1 MAYTVTIGRRNE
13 DEEERKRRLQEANRK
28 FIANNIKSSIA
39 KSGAVDVS
47 SGTPAVK
54 TSVGQTT
61 LPKASATTV
70 GPKAWDKTATVT
82 ALPKAKPTANNSSR
96 LVSALERASK
106 ASDLTPTARQMTR
119 SNNFLKGVGTS
130 LAATVPTLVDTTKQ
144 SLNDWQ
150 DKVKREG
157 MASALSE
164 MARNM
169 DNPNWTYGNPVS
181 TDSTGYR
188 LYQKAN
194 DYFQKAQEGLNPAQ
208 QQAMGIAASI
218 AQNAVTLPTA
228 IINPAAP
235 LVIMGAGAAA
245 NRANELTS
253 QGKTATEALGR
264 GLLSGALEVATEKI
278 PLENLLSIAKTGGK
292 SAVRNVLQQMGTE
305 GAEELA
311 SYIMNYAADVSA
323 GDPNANFSPSEAAS
337 SFLGGAISGGVM
349 GGAASAVGNAPSYR
363 QIQADNISYNNVLP
377 GGNTNY
383 SSDTSNVNVNVGNMN
398 AGEYLDMIPRAREY
412 ASNAVNEL
420 TNAETPLALPRPTD
434 FYSTPEGL
442 TTERATDSWSTQPKT
457 QTVIDNYDTAVF
469 DSYDAD
475 RDVRAYKFIRDTA
488 KERGISEE
496 SLYNAIAKKRDELY
510 NSQVE
515 GWVNTISNYKP
526 QGVQTSLV
534 EDPQTLGQ
542 YRRITQSNNERWYS
556 ELYKRFGHKPYKSQ
570 YKFAAEYLV
579 DEGMRLADDGYSQEY
594 IDPEVARQIRSLDHL
609 LSGYDN
615 ITQGKRTDI
624 MNIRDYGNGVY
635 QVEYGTP
642 REEFINDPTVFYQ
655 GRMAVETM
663 PRAAEQQN
671 GLTDNNVLSRPAEM
685 ENVSANNTDTYST
698 ENTNIPQP
706 KELDERAVL
715 PTAEETERSA
725 DSLGIVNP
733 EVQQLFE
740 DINQMRENSR
750 SVYQSAISGTAP
762 FERMAKADTR
772 ENARNIS
779 ALVNKYGQKGG
790 ITDTILTKGM
800 FDINGNK
807 IDNRSFVEVA
817 SQVPNEYKQLFNEYW
832 DELHNIDRQAQGKPV
847 TKHTADESRQRA
859 AEIESQHPEFK
870 KYKDDISDYLDKF
883 MRAWG
888 VDSGLISEEAYLAM
902 KNMYPNYVPTYRVD
916 GGGTG
921 SGYVRSG
928 KKLRGNTGI
937 GRAKGSTA
945 EVMSFDEAI
954 AKKINTMIAA
964 ATKNDISREIFS
976 FAQDLPA
983 EAARSGIMIDT
994 DTSGQYGGQMDL
1006 DEYIDS
1012 VDKNIARQ
1020 ISKGNYEITFYN
1032 NGKPQTMKIS
1042 RDVWEAFNFLD
1053 NRLGGV
1059 KAFETF
1065 AKVGKTLTSPMRGLT
1080 TTYNPLFFMTNLI
1093 RDMQTYVINNTAS
1106 NSAVALK
1113 NYVKAIKGIA
1123 TNADTFEQY
1132 KALGGSQNGYY
1143 GSNIY
1148 SQAYE
1153 RVNPSARSAGQKIA
1167 DRIKILP
1174 RAIEAVGEFT
1184 EKIPRYA
1191 EFLNTIDRLGNT
1203 DAGRLQASLN
1213 AADVT
1218 VNFNRSSP
1226 LSTMANAWV
1235 PYFNAGLQGV
1245 DKTLRQI
1252 KAHPVKTGTRA
1263 AVSVFLP
1270 TLLLYLVNKDNPH
1283 WEDVKD
1289 GVRDSYYL
1297 IPNVFGPHDADGNA
1311 ETFIRLP
1318 KSREFG
1324 ALFSAS
1330 FERFIRAFEESED
1343 EDKSLKETL
1352 PKAFEGYTDTLL
1364 NSVSPPDILGDNI
1377 LGSVRRL
1384 GTNTAWHGGKI
1395 VPSNLENVSPEFQY
1409 DINTS
1414 GLAMGIAEKAQKIPG
1429 APDWLKSPMK
1439 VDYLID
1445 SYGGYGADLIQGLT
1459 SRKNQGATTGETLAN
1474 SVYTGVIQPFINR
1487 FTTDSAYSNYNLD
1500 RFYDELDVLETAAND
1515 RNLRENLPSD
1525 YRTPEE
1531 KVESD
1536 FTKARNDISD
1546 ITKQER
1552 AVLESA
1558 IPIREKNAQIR
1569 ALKQQKNAIAKEMLQ
1584 NEDALY
1590 SQYEDLYI
1598 PVISGLTDSRQ
1609 EAARQLNKEYGLTY
1623 DEYADLYA
1631 KYSEIN
1637 KEDIKPRMKATKFE
1651 EYLNSLGYTD
1661 QYKITPVLKD
1671 EFSYF
1676 TASPAT
1682 SYYDSK
1688 SYQLVDG
1695 ILPVETYADLSSL
1708 VYGLESGVDYPKGEK
1723 SPFAKSLID
1732 AYLEKYGYNPTAN
1745 ERAKIYDAM
1754 GVAKSYWY

>member
-1 MAYTVTIGRRNE
+1 MASFRE
-13 DEEERKRRLQEANRK
+13 QMEELEKLRKKAQATKPLKAHT
-28 FIANNIKSSIA
+28 STT
-39 KSGAVDVS
+39 GVS

-82 ALPKAKPTANNSSR
+82 TLPKAKPTANNSSR

-130 LAATVPTLVDTTKQ
+130 LAATVPTLFDTTKQ
-144 SLNDWQ
+144 SLSDWQ

-169 DNPNWTYGNPVS
+169 DNPNWTYGKPVS
-181 TDSTGYR
+181 QDSTGYK
-188 LYQKAN
+188 LYQRAN
-194 DYFQKAQEGLNPAQ
+194 EYFNKAQQGLTPSQ
-208 QQAMGIAASI
+208 QQAMGLAASL

-228 IINPAAP
+228 FINPSAP
-235 LVIMGAGAAA
+235 LIIMGANAAA
-245 NRANELTS
+245 NRANELTA

-264 GLLSGALEVATEKI
+264 GVLSGSIEALTEKI
-278 PLENLLSIAKTGGK
+278 PLERIINIAKIGGK
-292 SAVRNVLQQMGTE
+292 SALKNILTGYGIE
-305 GAEELA
+305 GSEELL

-323 GDPNANFSPSEAAS
+323 GDETANFS
-337 SFLGGAISGGVM
+337 LGDALLTFFM
-349 GGAASAVGNAPSYR
+349 GGAAGAITSGAATAIGSMPSYR
-363 QIQADNISYNNVLP
+363 QMAVDNITYNDILP
-377 GGNTNY
+377 RGNANY
-383 SSDTSNVNVNVGNMN
+383 SSDTSGVNVNVGNMN
-398 AGEYLDMIPRAREY
+398 AGEYLDMLPRAREY
-412 ASNAVNEL
+412 ATNAVNEL

-442 TTERATDSWSTQPKT
+442 TTERATESWSTQPKT

-515 GWVNTISNYKP
+515 GWINTISNYKP
-526 QGVQTSLV
+526 QGVQTSLI

-556 ELYKRFGHKPYKSQ
+556 ELYKKFGHKPYKSQ

-624 MNIRDYGNGVY
+624 TNIRDYGNGVY

-671 GLTDNNVLSRPAEM
+671 GLTDNNVLSRPVEM
-685 ENVSANNTDTYST
+685 GNVSANNTDTYST
-698 ENTNIPQP
+698 ENINIPQP
-706 KELDERAVL
+706 KELGEKEIL
-715 PTAEETERSA
+715 PAADTERSA

-750 SVYQSAISGTAP
+750 SIYQSTISGTAP

-772 ENARNIS
+772 ENARNIN
-779 ALVNKYGQKGG
+779 ALANKYGQKGG

-817 SQVPNEYKQLFNEYW
+817 SQVPNEYKQLFTEYW
-832 DELHNIDRQAQGKPV
+832 DELHNIDRQAQDKPV

-888 VDSGLISEEAYLAM
+888 VDAGLISEEAYLAM
-902 KNMYPNYVPTYRVD
+902 KKMYPNYVPTYRVD

-1059 KAFETF
+1059 RAFEIF
-1065 AKVGKTLTSPMRGLT
+1065 AKVGRTLTSPMRGLT

-1113 NYVKAIKGIA
+1113 NYVRAIKGIA

-1153 RVNPSARSAGQKIA
+1153 RVNPSARSAGQKLA
-1167 DRIKILP
+1167 DRIKTLP

-1226 LSTMANAWV
+1226 LSTMVNAWV

-1330 FERFIRAFEESED
+1330 FERFIRAFEESKD
-1343 EDKSLKETL
+1343 EGKSLSETL
-1352 PKAFEGYTDTLL
+1352 PTAYEGYGNTLA
-1364 NSVSPPDILGDNI
+1364 NSFLPPNILGDNI
-1377 LGSVRRL
+1377 AGSFLRL

-1395 VPSNLENVSPEFQY
+1395 VPSNLEKVSPEFQY

-1414 GLAMGIAEKAQKIPG
+1414 GLAMEIAEKAQKIPG

-1459 SRKNQGATTGETLAN
+1459 SRKNQGATKGETLAN

-1558 IPIREKNAQIR
+1558 MPIREKNAQIR

-1584 NEDALY
+1584 NEDTLY
-1590 SQYEDLYI
+1590 SQYEDSYI
-1598 PVISGLTDSRQ
+1598 PVISGLKPERQ
-1609 EAARQLNKEYGLTY
+1609 EAARELNRDYGLTY
-1623 DEYADLYA
+1623 DEFADLYE
-1631 KYSEIN
+1631 KYSEIDD
-1637 KEDIKPRMKATKFE
+1637 EDIKPNMKQTRFD
-1651 EYLNSLGYTD
+1651 EYLYSLGYTD
-1661 QYKITPVLKD
+1661 EYAITPVLKD

-1676 TASPAT
+1676 NVSPAK
-1682 SYYDSK
+1682 SYYDNK
-1688 SYQLVDG
+1688 GYQLVDG
-1695 ILPVETYADLSSL
+1695 ILPVDTYADLSGL
-1708 VYGLESGVDYPKGEK
+1708 VNGLKSGVDYPKGEK

-1732 AYLEKYGYNPTAN
+1732 AYLEKYGYNPSSI
-1745 ERAKIYDAM
+1745 ERVKIYEAM

>member
-1 MAYTVTIGRRNE
+1 MIVKYTGYKSNDYDEDLLLSVQSKSGSTYKGASSGAPALPKISSLERASTIGNP
-13 DEEERKRRLQEANRK
+13 
-28 FIANNIKSSIA
+28 S
-39 KSGAVDVS
+39 VY
-47 SGTPAVK
+47 TPK
-54 TSVGQTT
+54 QTT
-61 LPKASATTV
+61 LPKRTVTV
-70 GPKAWDKTATVT
+70 GPKQWSRETATNNLT
-82 ALPKAKPTANNSSR
+82 TKAPTVSTPSKFT
-96 LVSALERASK
+96 SALEKASV
-106 ASDLTPTARQMTR
+106 ASDLTPTTREMNR
-119 SNNFLKGVGTS
+119 SNNVLKSIG
-130 LAATVPTLVDTTKQ
+130 ATFASSIPTLGGAAYQ
-144 SLNDWQ
+144 SITDWQ
-150 DKVKREG
+150 DKIREQG
-157 MASALSE
+157 LRSSLTE
-164 MARNM
+164 MAQNM
-169 DNPNWTYGNPVS
+169 DNPNWTYGKPYTSNIVGR
-181 TDSTGYR
+181 TGYN
-188 LYQKAN
+188 LSQKAN
-194 DYFQKAQEGLNPAQ
+194 DYLTKAQEGLTPAQ
-208 QQAMGIAASI
+208 KQALGLGTSI
-218 AQNAVTLPTA
+218 AQTAVTLPTA
-228 IINPAAP
+228 VLSPSAP
-235 LVIMGAGAAA
+235 LIIMGANAAA
-245 NRANELTS
+245 SKANELTS

-264 GLLSGALEVATEKI
+264 AGLSAAIEVMTEKI
-278 PLENLLSIAKTGGK
+278 PLERIINIAKIGGK
-292 SAVRNVLQQMGTE
+292 PALKNILTGYGIE
-305 GAEELA
+305 GSEELL

-323 GDPNANFSPSEAAS
+323 GDETANFS
-337 SFLGGAISGGVM
+337 LGDALLTFGM
-349 GGAASAVGNAPSYR
+349 GGAAGA
-363 QIQADNISYNNVLP
+363 I
-377 GGNTNY
+377 
-383 SSDTSNVNVNVGNMN
+383 TSG
-398 AGEYLDMIPRAREY
+398 A
-412 ASNAVNEL
+412 
-420 TNAETPLALPRPTD
+420 
-434 FYSTPEGL
+434 
-442 TTERATDSWSTQPKT
+442 AT
-457 QTVIDNYDTAVF
+457 
-469 DSYDAD
+469 
-475 RDVRAYKFIRDTA
+475 
-488 KERGISEE
+488 
-496 SLYNAIAKKRDELY
+496 AIGR
-510 NSQVE
+510 
-515 GWVNTISNYKP
+515 
-526 QGVQTSLV
+526 
-534 EDPQTLGQ
+534 
-542 YRRITQSNNERWYS
+542 
-556 ELYKRFGHKPYKSQ
+556 
-570 YKFAAEYLV
+570 
-579 DEGMRLADDGYSQEY
+579 MRLADDGYSQEY

-615 ITQGKRTDI
+615 ITQGGRTDI
-624 MNIRDYGNGVY
+624 INIRDYGNGVY

-671 GLTDNNVLSRPAEM
+671 GLTDNNVLSRPVEM
-685 ENVSANNTDTYST
+685 SNVSANNTDTYSN
-698 ENTNIPQP
+698 ENINIPQP
-706 KELDERAVL
+706 KELGEKEVL
-715 PTAEETERSA
+715 PAAEETERSA

-888 VDSGLISEEAYLAM
+888 VDAGLISEEAYLAM
-902 KNMYPNYVPTYRVD
+902 KNMYPNYVPTYKVD

-1059 KAFETF
+1059 KAFEIF
-1065 AKVGKTLTSPMRGLT
+1065 AKVGRTLTSPMRGLT

-1113 NYVKAIKGIA
+1113 NYVRAIKGIA

-1153 RVNPSARSAGQKIA
+1153 RVNPSTRSAGQKLA
-1167 DRIKILP
+1167 DRIKTLP

-1343 EDKSLKETL
+1343 KGKSLSETL
-1352 PKAFEGYTDTLL
+1352 PTAFEGYGNTLA
-1364 NSVSPPDILGDNI
+1364 NSFLPPNILGDNI
-1377 LGSVRRL
+1377 AGSFLRL

-1395 VPSNLENVSPEFQY
+1395 VPSNLEKVSPEFQY

-1414 GLAMGIAEKAQKIPG
+1414 DLAMEIAEKAQKIPG

-1459 SRKNQGATTGETLAN
+1459 SRKNQGATKGETLAN

-1558 IPIREKNAQIR
+1558 MPIREKNAQIR

-1584 NEDALY
+1584 NEDTLY
-1590 SQYEDLYI
+1590 SQYEDSYI
-1598 PVISGLTDSRQ
+1598 PVISGLKPERQ
-1609 EAARQLNKEYGLTY
+1609 EAARELNRDYGLTY
-1623 DEYADLYA
+1623 DEFADLYE
-1631 KYSEIN
+1631 KYSEIDD
-1637 KEDIKPRMKATKFE
+1637 EDIKPNMKQTRFD
-1651 EYLNSLGYTD
+1651 EYLYSLGYTD
-1661 QYKITPVLKD
+1661 EYAITPVLKD

-1676 TASPAT
+1676 NVSPAK

-1688 SYQLVDG
+1688 GYQLVDG
-1695 ILPVETYADLSSL
+1695 VLPVDTYADLSGL
-1708 VYGLESGVDYPKGEK
+1708 VNGLESGVDYPKGEF